1 MRQDLS
7 PRGIGRIIDDAF
19 ELYRANFTTIG
30 LGAAMILFPIGLLVG
45 ISQVFYSRGLIS
57 VIPALLDGSTQFDE
71 FTRLQLW
78 ASISNLVAPLM
89 LVARLYVSSAIFAA
103 APGMLSG
110 RRYGVKEFL
119 RGGLARFGWLL
130 LVAILV
136 SMATSTG
143 FLFLIVPGVYLW
155 ARLSIARVACV
166 VEVAPLDRSFARSW
180 ALTSGRVWR
189 TLGFGLGLTILTFTL
204 ESAID
209 SPAVL
214 RQIFS
219 SVTNPEAM
227 FAELSVGWKV
237 LEGVLSATALSIVYP
252 FVELAWF
259 FYYLDLRARH
269 EGMDLVQRAARLTQ
283 RAS

>member
-1 MRQDLS
+1 
-7 PRGIGRIIDDAF
+7 
-19 ELYRANFTTIG
+19 
-30 LGAAMILFPIGLLVG
+30 LFPIGLLVG

-110 RRYGVKEFL
+110 RRYAVKEFL

-143 FLFLIVPGVYLW
+143 FLFLIVPGVFLW
-155 ARLSIARVACV
+155 ARLSIAHVACV
-166 VEVAPLDRSFARSW
+166 VEGAPLDRSFARSW

-189 TLGFGLGLTILTFTL
+189 TLGFGLGLAILTFTL
-204 ESAID
+204 ESAVD

-214 RQIFS
+214 RQIIS

-227 FAELSVGWKV
+227 FAEISVGWKV